1 MFKIILLKIK
11 ICSPITIIMSANF
24 NENKFSW
31 NWTRISFRVLIS
43 TQTAITLSS
52 IVYKM
57 AKRFASHT
65 PSEIIEK
72 NLNVVQTILWKGI
85 NKSQSSE
92 GRREKN
98 QHFDFTTLTPI
109 DETKYYV
116 TSTRTWNWQRTVQ
129 ILIPRNTL

>member
-1 MFKIILLKIK
+1 
-11 ICSPITIIMSANF
+11 MSANF

-31 NWTRISFRVLIS
+31 NWTRISFRVLVS

-72 NLNVVQTILWKGI
+72 KLNVVQTIL
-85 NKSQSSE
+85 
-92 GRREKN
+92 
-98 QHFDFTTLTPI
+98 
-109 DETKYYV
+109 
-116 TSTRTWNWQRTVQ
+116 
-129 ILIPRNTL
+129 